1 MANAVEFE
9 FQKPLKFFD
18 LDPKALKPHWRQ
30 IGRQIN
36 KTIKRELNN
45 RGVSRPGQA
54 PGRRTGKLG
63 KSSKYTVTKRGF
75 SLFIFP
81 KKVDENF
88 YAPYVI
94 YGHVAPNR
102 AGSGD
107 NKVAQPR
114 LNVWD
119 KVVTEYGIKEFP
131 DKAKEMVVDAIKE
144 GII

>member
-30 IGRQIN
+30 IGRVIN
-36 KTIKRELNN
+36 KDIKRRLSK
-45 RGVSRPGQA
+45 RGLSRPGEV
-54 PGRRTGKLG
+54 PGRQTGKLV
-63 KSSKYTVTKRGF
+63 KSSKFNVTKRGF

-81 KKVDENF
+81 KAIDNDF
-88 YAPYVI
+88 YAPFVI
-94 YGHVAPNR
+94 YGHVAPGR

-119 KVVTEYGIKEFP
+119 KVVTEYGLKEFP
-131 DKAKEMVVDAIKE
+131 DKAKEMVIDAIKE
-144 GII
+144 GVI